1 MKSIFITRIGVALAL
16 GVSVA
21 GATGCSGTG
30 AGRLQETPP
39 PTEAAR
45 LLAVAYHASAVANA
59 MDRIVARDRRFDVD
73 PENGFNRSGT
83 SGMLLPG
90 SDDASG
96 SGEVIISQSS
106 AEGGFV
112 TSSVPW
118 RDDGQLE
125 FYVEITPYDQEEGGV
140 LATRYIDTSYRRG
153 AFEGFTTSGA
163 AVSDHGLGAGWQ
175 ALQATNVYEGGGTL
189 TVRLYTDVDD
199 ADILDRPWAN
209 KVFERQE
216 ARHDI
221 VLDDVSPLPA
231 GRDWRSISIPARGL
245 AGSLDGTEGRF
256 SCLDAGCSLDNE
268 RLLPDWEGYHPGY
281 DGSNVVIFTPAD
293 GGPPVLLAGSDSRH
307 VPEGNYL
314 TFGNWV
320 YAPEDASDVDAFEV
334 GVFAAGRDPFTPAR
348 LMALAGAASYS
359 GKAAGLYAIAARPA
373 AGSFTANVTLT
384 ADFAASSDFGAVS
397 GQVSGF
403 ALENGDP
410 SPLSDLR
417 LLPTSIGDTGVAE
430 PAAEPATPL
439 PGGWV
444 EGETAASGGWHGVW
458 GGRFFGNGVGDQHP
472 SSFAGTFGA
481 TDGNRRFAGG
491 FGAYISRR

>member
-16 GVSVA
+16 CVSVA

-30 AGRLQETPP
+30 ASRLQETPP

-45 LLAVAYHASAVANA
+45 LLADAYHASAVADA

-106 AEGGFV
+106 AEAGFV

-209 KVFERQE
+209 TVFERQE

-221 VLDDVSPLPA
+221 VLDDVPPLPA

-293 GGPPVLLAGSDSRH
+293 GGPSVLLAGSDSRR

-334 GVFAAGRDPFTPAR
+334 GVFEAGRDPFTTSQADGACRRR
-348 LMALAGAASYS
+348 LLQRQSGRIVCNRSPPCGRIIHGGCDPDGRFRRQQRFWRRKRPGLRIRAGERRPVATEPSAS
-359 GKAAGLYAIAARPA
+359 A
-373 AGSFTANVTLT
+373 
-384 ADFAASSDFGAVS
+384 ADFDRGYRRCGTGDGAC
-397 GQVSGF
+397 
-403 ALENGDP
+403 NP
-410 SPLSDLR
+410 SAGR
-417 LLPTSIGDTGVAE
+417 L
-430 PAAEPATPL
+430 
-439 PGGWV
+439 
-444 EGETAASGGWHGVW
+444 
-458 GGRFFGNGVGDQHP
+458 GRGRD
-472 SSFAGTFGA
+472 
-481 TDGNRRFAGG
+481 RRVRGMA
-491 FGAYISRR
+491 RRMGRAIFR